1 MNQTGFRFPDN
12 PNDPTGRH
20 CSHPARKYAWIC
32 RERAPAI
39 NIGEI
44 EERKGHSARLII
56 FSIAE
61 EERFSRGRLAE
72 VSAVVKNRRVGVL
85 IPFCFPSKLYICKK
99 ETKQFIMAR
108 FNFGFKD
115 FEDWVS
121 YLFVQIFNLNTDWRA
136 IHTWNKKRRNLLIIL
151 IHLKSHFYSINNT
164 IMNK

>member
-72 VSAVVKNRRVGVL
+72 VSAVVKNRKRKGGCSYSVFRFVSPQNYIFVRKKQSCNLSWHDSILVL
-85 IPFCFPSKLYICKK
+85 KILKIGCHTCSFKFLIWIPIGEPYIP
-99 ETKQFIMAR
+99 ETKR
-108 FNFGFKD
+108 
-115 FEDWVS
+115 EET
-121 YLFVQIFNLNTDWRA
+121 Y
-136 IHTWNKKRRNLLIIL
+136 
-151 IHLKSHFYSINNT
+151 
-164 IMNK
+164 